1 MILLTSDGL
10 SSDVLF
16 NKVKDIVKS
25 NDYQKTVIVVTAD
38 KRFKKKSESAHI
50 LLEQFENMKMTV
62 QLFDFGDDDTKVL
75 ETADVIIFDGGNPF
89 YLLLKLKEYKME
101 KVLKQH
107 LKEGKFIIGV
117 SGGSLVLQKS
127 LKLIDVFA
135 ADMNMRHGGDLKGMG
150 LTDIEILP
158 HKTRYQENFDNFD
171 KRYLDY
177 KNTNKDIR
185 TYLIE
190 DGEGLLIHDII
201 EEIKEG

>member
-25 NDYQKTVIVVTAD
+25 NDYQKAVIVVTAD
-38 KRFKKKSESAHI
+38 KRFKKKSESAHV

-62 QLFDFGDDDTKVL
+62 QLFDFGDDTKVL

-150 LTDIEILP
+150 LIDIEILP

-177 KNTNKDIR
+177 KNTNKDIK